1 MPGVFETGM
10 AAEIEVNGLAD
21 KYSTKIEEVKGDY
34 LLLATP
40 MRARE
45 YIKLEQGQKILLSV
59 VRRNNPYFFDTIVV
73 GTEWTEGQQMTQIRR
88 PAENAGIQL
97 RRHVRVA
104 VVITDAQFWWE
115 SQTGKFGPTVTGQ
128 VLDISAGGFL
138 ALTKEGLPEGLI
150 LARFTLSRQAGH
162 LMSLT
167 KVLKDFERVSDVGVK
182 SHRSHCQFVEM
193 AEKDRERLVKFVFQR
208 ERELR
213 QKGVL

>member
-1 MPGVFETGM
+1 MAAVFEVGM

-34 LLLATP
+34 LLVATP
-40 MRARE
+40 MKARE
-45 YIKLEQGQKILLSV
+45 YVRLDHGQRILLSV
-59 VRRNNPYFFDTIVV
+59 VRRNNPYFFDTFVV
-73 GTEWTEGQQMTQIRR
+73 GANEGQQLTQLRR
-88 PAENAGIQL
+88 PPENAGVQL
-97 RRHVRVA
+97 RQHVRVA

-115 SQTGKFGPTVTGQ
+115 TASGKFGPTMPGQ

-138 ALTKEGLPEGLI
+138 ALTKDGLPEGLI

-162 LMSLT
+162 LMSLAR
-167 KVLKDFERVSDVGVK
+167 VLKDYERVSDVGVK
-182 SHRSHCQFVEM
+182 SHRSHCQFVDM
-193 AEKDRERLVKFVFQR
+193 ADKDRERLVKFVFQR